1 MLNGIFNKIYTKEM
15 FLEELYHKNFD
26 ARKLNDILNS
36 GVVNINNV
44 DEQKNTFL
52 HLCLKKSKFKSSI
65 WLIENGIDISI
76 INNFN
81 QSVLDIAIEKDNYSL
96 VSLILSKNI
105 LDVNKKDKYN
115 RVILQDAIVLG
126 QTRISKLLIEYGAD
140 INNKDINNRN
150 SIFDALSYGDKNFID
165 FLLEQDG
172 LELNN
177 IDIDNNSIMHH
188 SQVLE
193 DDDKA
198 IKLIENG
205 ADTTIKNK
213 KGETYLCNTALRGEE
228 GSHIVDKAIDNGAD
242 INSRV
247 VGDNTILMELISTA
261 SKLSDEEKGRRDS
274 LLNISKKV
282 VSVGVE
288 VDATNKD
295 GDTALFEAIN
305 NLDFRL
311 TAFLLS
317 VGVNPNIKNKNNQTV
332 LFEAVYKGIDA
343 LDIILL
349 LLQYGADPT
358 IKNSKHES
366 LYEVLNDIILDT
378 HGKKLLS
385 GDPYVISKIKK
396 DGQYIVILK
405 ELLENNKEDLNFLDS
420 YGNPLFFAPLLN
432 DHFPLFKLY
441 IQYGLDIQTLS
452 ISGHNIFFEYVF
464 NMLKNDSVSSN
475 FQNNLSML
483 ISSKVDHNAK
493 DEDGDTV
500 LHKIMNT
507 KCNMSLFN
515 ILTEVVLFDY
525 SVQDNIGR
533 TVAHSAIWNN
543 KQKILSKIAT
553 INRDILNIPDNYGIL
568 PITYAAILGSKN
580 LVLLFVRLGSNIKS
594 GVAVHP
600 NAIEK
605 FKPMLKNLSKLK
617 NGIEDEYILQKFD
630 IVIDQVKR
638 DFKVI

>member
-1 MLNGIFNKIYTKEM
+1 MLNNIFNKKYTKDM
-15 FLEELYHKNFD
+15 FLKELYSKNFNEK
-26 ARKLNDILNS
+26 KLKDILNS

-44 DEQKNTFL
+44 DENKNTFL

-65 WLIENGIDISI
+65 WLINNGIDISV

-96 VSLILSKNI
+96 VSLILSKKI
-105 LDVNKKDKYN
+105 LDVNRKDKYN
-115 RVILQDAIVLG
+115 RILLQDAIVLG
-126 QTRISKLLIEYGAD
+126 KTKIAKLLIEYGAD

-150 SIFDALSYGDKNFID
+150 SIFDALSYGDKSFIN
-165 FLLEQDG
+165 FLLEQKG

-188 SQVLE
+188 PQVII
-193 DDDKA
+193 DDDNA
-198 IKLIENG
+198 IKLIEKG

-213 KGETYLCNTALRGEE
+213 KGETYLCNTVLRGEE
-228 GSHIVDKAIDNGAD
+228 ASHIIDKALDNGAD

-261 SKLSDEEKGRRDS
+261 SKLSDKEKKRRDS

-282 VSVGVE
+282 VKEGIE

-305 NLDFRL
+305 KHDFRL
-311 TAFLLS
+311 TSFLLS
-317 VGVNPNIKNKNNQTV
+317 VDVNPNIKNKNGETA
-332 LFEAVYKGIDA
+332 LFEAVYKGIKY
-343 LDIILL
+343 LDIILI

-358 IKNSKHES
+358 IKNSKQES
-366 LYEVLNDIILDT
+366 VYEVLNDIILDT
-378 HGKKLLS
+378 HGKKVLS
-385 GDPYVISKIKK
+385 DPYVISKITK
-396 DGQYIVILK
+396 DGQYIVVLK
-405 ELLENNKEDLNFLDS
+405 ELLEHNKKDLNFLDS

-441 IQYGLDIQTLS
+441 IQYGLNIHTVNIL
-452 ISGHNIFFEYVF
+452 GHNIFFEYVF
-464 NMLKNDSVSSN
+464 NMFKNDNASNN

-483 ISSKVDHNAK
+483 ISSKVDHNSK

-507 KCNMSLFN
+507 KCNFSLFN
-515 ILTEVVLFDY
+515 ILTDVVLFDY
-525 SVQDNIGR
+525 SVQDNEGR
-533 TVAHSAIWNN
+533 TVAHSAIWHN
-543 KQKILSKIAT
+543 QEKILSKIAT

-568 PITYAAILGSKN
+568 PITYAAILGN
-580 LVLLFVRLGSNIKS
+580 QHLVLLFIRLGSNIKS
-594 GVAVHP
+594 GIVIDKNVI
-600 NAIEK
+600 NK
-605 FKPMLKNLSKLK
+605 FKPMLKNIDKLK
-617 NGIEDEYILQKFD
+617 DGIEDVNTIKKIN

-638 DFKVI
+638 DFKII

>member
-1 MLNGIFNKIYTKEM
+1 MLKNIFNKKYTKDM
-15 FLEELYHKNFD
+15 FLKELYSKNFNEK
-26 ARKLNDILNS
+26 KLQDILNS

-44 DEQKNTFL
+44 DENKNTFL

-65 WLIENGIDISI
+65 WLINNGIDISV

-96 VSLILSKNI
+96 VSLILSKKI
-105 LDVNKKDKYN
+105 LDVNRKDKYN
-115 RVILQDAIVLG
+115 RILLQDAIVLG
-126 QTRISKLLIEYGAD
+126 KTKIAKLLIEYGAD

-150 SIFDALSYGDKNFID
+150 SIFDALSYGDKNFIN
-165 FLLEQDG
+165 FLLEQKG

-188 SQVLE
+188 PQVII
-193 DDDKA
+193 DDDNA
-198 IKLIENG
+198 IKLIEKG

-213 KGETYLCNTALRGEE
+213 KGETYLCNTVLRGEE
-228 GSHIVDKAIDNGAD
+228 ASHIIDKALDNGAD

-261 SKLSDEEKGRRDS
+261 SKLSDKEKKRRDS

-282 VSVGVE
+282 VKEGIE

-305 NLDFRL
+305 KHDFRL
-311 TAFLLS
+311 TSFLLS
-317 VGVNPNIKNKNNQTV
+317 VDVNPNIKNKNGETA
-332 LFEAVYKGIDA
+332 LFEAVYKGIKY
-343 LDIILL
+343 LDIILI

-358 IKNSKHES
+358 IKNSKQES
-366 LYEVLNDIILDT
+366 VYEVLNDIILDT
-378 HGKKLLS
+378 HGKKVLS
-385 GDPYVISKIKK
+385 DPYVISKITK
-396 DGQYIVILK
+396 DGQYIVVLK
-405 ELLENNKEDLNFLDS
+405 ELLENNKKDLNFLDS

-441 IQYGLDIQTLS
+441 IQYGLNIQTVNIL
-452 ISGHNIFFEYVF
+452 GHNIFFEYVF
-464 NMLKNDSVSSN
+464 NMFKNDNASNN

-483 ISSKVDHNAK
+483 ISSKVDHNSK

-507 KCNMSLFN
+507 KCNFSLFN
-515 ILTEVVLFDY
+515 ILTDVVLFDY
-525 SVQDNIGR
+525 SVQDNAGR
-533 TVAHSAIWNN
+533 TVAHSAIWHH
-543 KQKILSKIAT
+543 QEKILSKIAT

-568 PITYAAILGSKN
+568 PITYAAILGN
-580 LVLLFVRLGSNIKS
+580 QHLVLLFIRLGSNIKS
-594 GVAVHP
+594 GIVIDKNVI
-600 NAIEK
+600 NK
-605 FKPMLKNLSKLK
+605 FKPMLKNIDKLK
-617 NGIEDEYILQKFD
+617 DGIEDINTIKKIN

-638 DFKVI
+638 DFKII